1 MKLSKNEFFDRMTS
15 GLHASLRSTPRRI
28 KVFFPPYM
36 PPEKMDLIDSAGNR
50 RACRGRES
58 RTLSTGLLDG
68 KRPPVGYANYLR
80 KINPTKIIIAYFTTR
95 YKRFRMKRTEPE

>member
-36 PPEKMDLIDSAGNR
+36 PPEKMCFNFYSTLEGLFSFLKDFSISCKGSYPPFFIQSAG
-50 RACRGRES
+50 
-58 RTLSTGLLDG
+58 LSQVFYLFS
-68 KRPPVGYANYLR
+68 YNY
-80 KINPTKIIIAYFTTR
+80 T
-95 YKRFRMKRTEPE
+95 